1 MARFTMGPLEWLW
14 RLAYRGPMPL
24 RRAPETATVAA

>member
-24 RRAPETATVAA
+24 RRERLTAPVPA